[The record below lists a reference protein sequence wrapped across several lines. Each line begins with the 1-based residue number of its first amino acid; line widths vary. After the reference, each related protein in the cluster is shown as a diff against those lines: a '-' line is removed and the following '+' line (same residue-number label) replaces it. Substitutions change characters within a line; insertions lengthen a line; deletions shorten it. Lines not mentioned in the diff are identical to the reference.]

1 MLTNEYIC
9 TKSWERENQNK
20 NKTSK
25 TTIPTTATP
34 TT

>member
-1 MLTNEYIC
+1 MLKNEYIC

-25 TTIPTTATP
+25 ITIPTAATP